1 MISGA
6 GIEVQSRNSKSSED
20 AVAPKPAKTGNQLEQ
35 VRTALRTAG
44 KGALHSALYH
54 WMRQN
59 HDRLTA
65 LFEDSSPAWAILAE
79 TFGRMGL
86 TDREGKS
93 PAPKTVRMTWY
104 RVRLDVTGLRA
115 RRARRN
121 TSEPAPAVTFVSQT
135 VTPEFSPAS
144 SSFAS
149 NADTR
154 EEKPPLE
161 PEFRAAA
168 RTGSPR
174 PLLAPGG
181 SLASDPD
188 PPRRK
193 FGLAQLRG
201 HPSSAP
207 APPPPAPEP
216 ERVRR
221 SPEEVER
228 IIAGMLSGAPKNP
241 FRRDKGD

>member
-1 MISGA
+1 
-6 GIEVQSRNSKSSED
+6 
-20 AVAPKPAKTGNQLEQ
+20 VALKPGKTGNRLEQ

-59 HDRLTA
+59 HDTLTA

-104 RVRLDVTGLRA
+104 RVRLDVTRLRA
-115 RRARRN
+115 RRTGQS
-121 TSEPAPAVTFVSQT
+121 TSDPALAVTFVSQT
-135 VTPEFSPAS
+135 VAPAFSQTS
-144 SSFAS
+144 GSFVS
-149 NADTR
+149 EADTR

-168 RTGSPR
+168 RTASPR

-181 SLASDPD
+181 SPAGDPD
-188 PPRRK
+188 PPPRK
-193 FGLAQLRG
+193 FGLARPRG
-201 HPSSAP
+201 HMPSTSP
-207 APPPPAPEP
+207 SPSPVPVP
-216 ERVRR
+216 ERIRR
-221 SPEEVER
+221 TPEEVAR
-228 IIAGMLSGAPKNP
+228 IMAEMMSGAPTNP

>member
-1 MISGA
+1 
-6 GIEVQSRNSKSSED
+6 
-20 AVAPKPAKTGNQLEQ
+20 VALKPGKTGNRLEQ

-59 HDRLTA
+59 HDSLTA

-104 RVRLDVTGLRA
+104 RVRLDVTRLRA
-115 RRARRN
+115 RRTGQS
-121 TSEPAPAVTFVSQT
+121 TSDPALAVTFVSQT
-135 VTPEFSPAS
+135 VAPAFSQTS
-144 SSFAS
+144 GSFAS
-149 NADTR
+149 EADTR
-154 EEKPPLE
+154 EEKPPPE

-168 RTGSPR
+168 RNASPR
-174 PLLAPGG
+174 PLLVP
-181 SLASDPD
+181 ASTPAGDPD
-188 PPRRK
+188 PPPRR
-193 FGLAQLRG
+193 FGLARPRG

-207 APPPPAPEP
+207 PPASPVSEP
-216 ERVRR
+216 ERIQR

-228 IIAGMLSGAPKNP
+228 IVADMMSGAPKNP

>member
-1 MISGA
+1 
-6 GIEVQSRNSKSSED
+6 
-20 AVAPKPAKTGNQLEQ
+20 VALKPGKTGNRLEQ
-35 VRTALRTAG
+35 VRTALRTGG
-44 KGALHSALYH
+44 KGALHSALYN

-93 PAPKTVRMTWY
+93 PAPRTVRMTWY
-104 RVRLDVTGLRA
+104 RVRLDVTRF
-115 RRARRN
+115 RARRN
-121 TSEPAPAVTFVSQT
+121 GQSASDPAPAVTFVSQAAA
-135 VTPEFSPAS
+135 PAFSRTS
-144 SSFAS
+144 GSFAS
-149 NADTR
+149 EADTR

-168 RTGSPR
+168 RNANPR

-181 SLASDPD
+181 SPAGDPD
-188 PPRRK
+188 PPPRK
-193 FGLAQLRG
+193 FGLARPRG
-201 HPSSAP
+201 HVSSAP
-207 APPPPAPEP
+207 PSTSPVPEP
-216 ERVRR
+216 ERIQR
-221 SPEEVER
+221 SPEEVAR
-228 IIAGMLSGAPKNP
+228 IVADMMSGAPKNS